1 MVGAPAVGR
10 VSLNQA
16 MPDEKPH
23 HHRTFKRP
31 HLPSLHIGVRIV
43 LLAIGWVVL
52 ALGFAG
58 LLLPGLQGILMI
70 ILGAAILSV
79 ASERVHRS
87 LKSLLQRWPKVSE
100 RLDHLRHTVHDKLTR
115 HKKAD

>member
-1 MVGAPAVGR
+1 
-10 VSLNQA
+10 
-16 MPDEKPH
+16 MPDEKPD
-23 HHRTFKRP
+23 HHRAFKRP

-43 LLAIGWVVL
+43 LLGIGWVVL

-58 LLLPGLQGILMI
+58 LLLPGLQGILLI

-79 ASERVHRS
+79 ASERVHRA
-87 LKSLLQRWPKVSE
+87 LTALLRRWPRVSE
-100 RLDHLRHTVHDKLTR
+100 RLDHFRQALHDKLTR

>member
-1 MVGAPAVGR
+1 
-10 VSLNQA
+10 
-16 MPDEKPH
+16 MPDEKPD
-23 HHRTFKRP
+23 HHRAFKRP

-43 LLAIGWVVL
+43 LLGIGWVVL

-58 LLLPGLQGILMI
+58 LLLPGLQGILLI

-79 ASERVHRS
+79 ASERVHRA
-87 LKSLLQRWPKVSE
+87 LKALLRRWPRVSE
-100 RLDHLRHTVHDKLTR
+100 RLDHFRQALHDKLTR

>member
-1 MVGAPAVGR
+1 
-10 VSLNQA
+10 
-16 MPDEKPH
+16 MPDEKPG
-23 HHRTFKRP
+23 HHRTFKHP

-43 LLAIGWVVL
+43 LLAVGWVVL

-58 LLLPGLQGILMI
+58 LLLPGLQGILLI

-79 ASERVHRS
+79 ASDRVHRA
-87 LKSLLQRWPKVSE
+87 LKALLQRWPKVSA
-100 RLDHLRHTVHDKLTR
+100 RLDRFRHSLHDKLTR